1 MAGRPQTRTTFRDDT
16 VSAFQSGVSKFAV
29 QVVTERG
36 KFAEP
41 KEIRIEQHF
50 IREFGEVTHQTAE
63 EAVRAVRQGAILIV
77 NPLHKITAGVPVGT
91 KASAIISAGVGLGAL
106 TITAEEVGAGYNGI
120 VISFSKPQSRNP
132 LFLDMTISKG
142 SEFSQTISDVPIELT
157 AVKVIELNEKISHVT
172 LAISD
177 TLTLTEGRTATLG
190 NEEWGAKDD
199 SAILPIDVIACLNA
213 AFQDYDFGTV
223 FHLVNLYYADFE
235 VDAAFVAL
243 AEKHRLSCHLPLPLN
258 ATVEDMISQ
267 REGTDSFS
275 HNPIDS
281 FYAEY
286 IAGQIKVRSIQD
298 NTRIIT
304 LNGMSEVMAAIA
316 RKDVE
321 GVWLSAASARF
332 GKFASDVLDARK
344 FTNDELDLLSDAGI
358 NFISRI
364 SGQGI
369 KLNGN
374 NSLYRDRTKSVSKR
388 SVADLILYMLR
399 WTKELGNNFLH
410 EPTDLKMF
418 KDMYRAA
425 LPTLTDLIARRAIDS
440 NFLWVGDQDAQSRTD
455 DKLQINTVANLNLG
469 IYNVQVYI
477 TPIGSAEQI
486 KIETVSTQGVNAA
499 TNVIV

>member
-41 KEIRIEQHF
+41 KEIRNEQQF
-50 IREFGEVTHQTAE
+50 IREFGQVTHPTAE

-77 NPLHKITAGVPVGT
+77 NPLHKITSGVPVGT
-91 KASAIISAGVGLGAL
+91 KASVVITVGAGTL
-106 TITAEEVGAGYNGI
+106 TVTAEEVGAGYNGV

-132 LFLDMTISKG
+132 LFLDMTVYKG
-142 SEFSQTISDVPIELT
+142 NEFSQTISDVPISLT
-157 AVKVIELNEKISHVT
+157 AAKVIELNEKLNHVT
-172 LAISD
+172 LAVSA
-177 TLTLTEGRTATLG
+177 TLTLTESTTGTLAS
-190 NEEWGAKDD
+190 GAKDA
-199 SAILPIDVIACLNA
+199 STILPADIILCLNA
-213 AFQDYDFGTV
+213 AFQDFDFGTV

-235 VDAAFVAL
+235 VDAAFVTL

-258 ATVEDMISQ
+258 VSVEDMISQ

-286 IAGQIKVRSIQD
+286 IAGQINVRSIQD
-298 NTRIIT
+298 PTRTIT
-304 LNGMSEVMAAIA
+304 INGMSEVMAAIA

-374 NSLYRDRTKSVSKR
+374 NSLYRDRTKSVSSK
-388 SVADLILYMLR
+388 SVGDLVLYCLR
-399 WTKELGNNFLH
+399 WTKELGDRFLY

-418 KDMYRAA
+418 KDMHRSA
-425 LPTLTDLIARRAIDS
+425 LPTINDMIARRAIDG
-440 NFLWVGDQDAQSRTD
+440 FEWIGDQDAQSRTD
-455 DKLQINTVANLNLG
+455 DKLQVNNIADLNLG
-469 IYNVQVYI
+469 KYKVIFKISIINA
-477 TPIGSAEQI
+477 TDDIG
-486 KIETVSTQGVNAA
+486 IETVTTKNLGSVSQLSA
-499 TNVIV
+499 

>member
-41 KEIRIEQHF
+41 KEIRNEQQF
-50 IREFGEVTHQTAE
+50 IREFGQVTHPTAE

-77 NPLHKITAGVPVGT
+77 NPLHKLTDDGDVPIGT
-91 KASAIISAGVGLGAL
+91 KASAVITVGLGTL
-106 TITAEEVGAGYNGI
+106 TVTAEEVGAGYNGI

-132 LFLDMTISKG
+132 LLLDMTISKPN
-142 SEFSQTISDVPIELT
+142 EFSQTISDVPISLT
-157 AVKVIELNEKISHVT
+157 AEKVIELNEKLGHVS
-172 LAISD
+172 LAISA
-177 TLTLTEGRTATLG
+177 TLTLTESTTGTLASG
-190 NEEWGAKDD
+190 VKDA
-199 SAILPIDVIACLNA
+199 STILPADVIACLNA
-213 AFQDYDFGTV
+213 AYQDYDFGTV
-223 FHLVNLYYADFE
+223 FHLVNLYYADVE

-243 AEKHRLSCHLPLPLN
+243 AEKHRLSAHLPLPLN
-258 ATVEDMISQ
+258 ASVEDMISQ

-281 FYAEY
+281 FFAEY

-304 LNGMSEVMAAIA
+304 LNGMSEIMAAIS

-321 GVWLSAASARF
+321 GVWLSASASRF

-425 LPTLTDLIARRAIDS
+425 LPTLTDLIARRAIDAD
-440 NFLWVGDQDAQSRTD
+440 FLWVGDQDAQSRTD

-486 KIETVSTQGVNAA
+486 LIETVNTQGVNAA
-499 TNVIV
+499 TNLI